1 LGMRDGDSDVE
12 TLEGEIERLTYSN
25 EETGFAVLRMQTGTG
40 EKVTVVGNLSSV
52 SPGERVR
59 LQGQWVT
66 HPRFGRQFRAE
77 HYTSIQPTSESAIEK
92 YLASGIIRGI
102 GPGLARKFV
111 SRFGTETLD
120 ILDKDIGRLAEI
132 PGIGKKTIHKIA
144 GTWEAQKRM
153 KEIMLFLVGHGI
165 GLAHANRIYRRYGD
179 RAVSV
184 LQSNPYRL
192 VEDIRGIGFLTADR
206 IAGGLGVG
214 RDSSSRVRA
223 GLLHVL
229 QTFAEEGNTYCPY
242 ETLLLR
248 GEELLQV
255 DRVDLCKGIAE
266 LFEEKRII
274 LEDLNGTSDEMKEN
288 FKAVYP
294 VYLYAAET
302 GIASGIDRLL
312 SSAARRT
319 LPAVG
324 GEAIRRTEKAMGIL
338 FSGRQREAVLASV
351 SEKILIVTGGPG
363 TGKTTLIRAVMENF
377 RSTRARVLLAAP
389 TGRAAKRL
397 SEITGGEARTIH
409 RLLEFNPQKTEFARD
424 REKPLECDLLI
435 VDEASMIDTFLLSAL
450 VRAVP
455 DAASL
460 VLVGDVDQ
468 LPSVGPGNVLKD
480 LIGSGRIR
488 VISLDAIFRQAERSL
503 IVRNAHLVRQGRY
516 PLLPKYPRG
525 EKGDFYFIREKDPE
539 RVVDLVLELAGRRIP
554 ESFGLRPEL
563 DIQVLVPLYR
573 GTVGADNLNVRLQEC
588 LNPGGAPFQAAGKTF
603 RVGDRIMQLRNNYEK
618 EVFNGDIGKIVS
630 FQSVTGEVIVD
641 FYGTRVAYAPEETED
656 LVLAYAVSVHK
667 SQGSEYPAV
676 ILPLVPQHFI
686 LLQRNL
692 LYTAFTRAR
701 RLLVVVGSERAIGT
715 AVRNDAVSR
724 RFTGLQ
730 WRLRREDPS

>member
-1 LGMRDGDSDVE
+1 MQDSDRGLE
-12 TLEGEIERLTYSN
+12 TLEGDIERLTYSN
-25 EETGFAVLRMQTGTG
+25 EETGFAVLRVQIGPG

-59 LQGQWVT
+59 MQGQWVT

-77 HYTSIQPTSESAIEK
+77 HYTSVQPTSASAIEK

-102 GPGLARKFV
+102 GPGLAKKFV
-111 SRFGTETLD
+111 GRFGIETLD
-120 ILDKDIGRLAEI
+120 IIDKDIGRLAEI
-132 PGIGKKTIHKIA
+132 PGIGKKTIQKITGA
-144 GTWEAQKRM
+144 WAAQKRV

-165 GLAHANRIYRRYGD
+165 GLAHANKIYRHYGD

-206 IAGGLGVG
+206 IAGGLGIG
-214 RDSSSRVRA
+214 RDSTPRIRA

-229 QTFAEEGNTYCPY
+229 QTFTDEGNTHCPY
-242 ETLLLR
+242 DTLLLR
-248 GEELLQV
+248 GEELLQIG
-255 DRVDLCKGIAE
+255 REDLSKGIAE
-266 LFEEKRII
+266 LFEEKKII
-274 LEDLNGTSDEMKEN
+274 IEDLNENLEEMKEN

-294 VYLYAAET
+294 VYLYAAES
-302 GIASGIDRLL
+302 GIAKGIDRLL
-312 SSAARRT
+312 STAAPRA
-319 LPAVG
+319 LPGVG
-324 GEAIRRTEKAMGIL
+324 EESIRRTERAMGIL

-351 SEKILIVTGGPG
+351 SEKILVVTGGPG
-363 TGKTTLIRAVMENF
+363 TGKTTLIRAVKENS
-377 RSTRARVLLAAP
+377 RSTHARVLLAAP

-409 RLLEFNPQKTEFARD
+409 RLLEFNPQRMEFTRD
-424 REKPLECDLLI
+424 RERPLECDLLI
-435 VDEASMIDTFLLSAL
+435 VDEASMIDTFLLFAL
-450 VRAVP
+450 VRAIP
-455 DAASL
+455 DSASL

-480 LIGSGRIR
+480 LIGSGRVK

-539 RVVDLVLELAGRRIP
+539 RIVELVLELAGRRIP

-588 LNPGGAPFQAAGKTF
+588 LNPDGAPFQVAGKTF
-603 RVGDRIMQLRNNYEK
+603 RVGDRVMQLRNNYEK

-630 FQSVTGEVIVD
+630 SHSVNGEVVVE
-641 FYGTRVAYAPEETED
+641 FYGSRVEYAPEETED

-692 LYTAFTRAR
+692 LYTAFTRAK

-730 WRLRREDPS
+730 WRLWKGGRP